1 MQEPQEMWVGSQ
13 AQEDPLEQ
21 EMTNHCSI
29 LAWEI
34 PWTKESGR
42 LQSMGSQRVG
52 HDWVHVHVQRHIQ
65 FLSRS
70 LPCDFLSFFHSSLK
84 MSKQF
89 LIQGHADTAIGLI
102 WSACNCQPGP
112 DSRVKE
118 HNSWKSQLPHYY
130 IDGETESQ
138 RAQCPPVVR
147 WAAKGFAWTLARSS
161 LPVFWDNLLPS
172 LLLCWGW
179 YCPRRL
185 EGSLLTE

>member
-1 MQEPQEMWVGSQ
+1 M
-13 AQEDPLEQ
+13 
-21 EMTNHCSI
+21 
-29 LAWEI
+29 
-34 PWTKESGR
+34 
-42 LQSMGSQRVG
+42 
-52 HDWVHVHVQRHIQ
+52 HVQRHIQ

-172 LLLCWGW
+172 ARTGASQGF
-179 YCPRRL
+179 PRAAAPVGVFSRGTTRIS
-185 EGSLLTE
+185 GSLSCGARVKDSELWDFPGGPVVRTPHCHCRAYQFDSWSGN

>member
-1 MQEPQEMWVGSQ
+1 MIKNLPANAGATGDVG
-13 AQEDPLEQ
+13 
-21 EMTNHCSI
+21 
-29 LAWEI
+29 WI
-34 PWTKESGR
+34 PGSGR
-42 LQSMGSQRVG
+42 SPGAGNDKPLQYSCLGNPMNKGVWQAT
-52 HDWVHVHVQRHIQ
+52 VHGVTESRTR
-65 FLSRS
+65 LSTCARS